1 MLALHLLGA
10 RDGAHFAVQRADC
23 LRLRRTSS
31 ALVSRGESSRRRVDR
46 GAGRVATA
54 VGVTVI
60 VIGIGIGCVRFGLRQ
75 QPEFNAR
82 SIPLRCAVVET
93 IAESSA
99 PDLLLLL
106 PPCPWVDPGEIQ
118 QQPLAQQHNEP
129 DGPSKHA
136 QHVTRARRRGSGF
149 RWGGVPGVQGLGGVV
164 CQGFRV

>member
-10 RDGAHFAVQRADC
+10 RDGAHFAVQRADR
-23 LRLRRTSS
+23 LRLRRMSS
-31 ALVSRGESSRRRVDR
+31 ALLSRGESSRRRVNR
-46 GAGRVATA
+46 GAGRGATA

-60 VIGIGIGCVRFGLRQ
+60 VIVIGIGCVRLGLRQ

-99 PDLLLLL
+99 PDLLLLLLLLLLL

-136 QHVTRARRRGSGF
+136 QHVT
-149 RWGGVPGVQGLGGVV
+149 
-164 CQGFRV
+164 QGFRV